1 VFKLKFFIKVKS
13 LKPILQ
19 YSDYADITLYTIESE
34 DWRIEEIHVSGSVL
48 DKMLVDAQNIITI
61 LDTRGL
67 LNDKLGLVEIETTG
81 LKVTRCDGRGVDAK
95 TLLYPIPKPVRRIV
109 FLKKKGELLEPV
121 HSVDLTGELWVYDSV
136 LNIKNSD
143 FDAILVE
150 TIDDKRV
157 VLKHEL
163 STSTLAV
170 KPGVKTKKKR
180 KRARRKKSK
189 VVKKKGRRRKKR

>member
-1 VFKLKFFIKVKS
+1 VRNLR
-13 LKPILQ
+13 PILQ
-19 YSDYADITLYTIESE
+19 HSDYADITLHTIESE
-34 DWRIEEIHVSGSVL
+34 DWRIEDIHVTENVL
-48 DKMLVDAQNIITI
+48 DKMLVDAQNIITT
-61 LDTRGL
+61 LEARGL
-67 LNDKLGLVEIETTG
+67 LDDKLGLVEIETTG

-109 FLKKKGELLEPV
+109 FLKKKNEHLEPV

-157 VLKHEL
+157 VLKDEL
-163 STSTLAV
+163 TSSIQTV
-170 KPGVKTKKKR
+170 KPIVKTKRR
-180 KRARRKKSK
+180 KGKTRRKKSK
-189 VVKKKGRRRKKR
+189 TRKKKGRKRGRKK

>member
-1 VFKLKFFIKVKS
+1 VSILKFFIKVRS

-34 DWRIEEIHVSGSVL
+34 DWRIEDIHVSGSVL
-48 DKMLVDAQNIITI
+48 DKMLVDAQNIMTT
-61 LDTRGL
+61 LQAGGL
-67 LNDKLGLVEIETTG
+67 LDDKLGLVEIETTG
-81 LKVTRCDGRGVDAK
+81 LKVTRCDGRSVDAK

-109 FLKKKGELLEPV
+109 FLRKKNDHLEPV
-121 HSVDLTGELWVYDSV
+121 HSVDLTGELWIYDSV

-157 VLKHEL
+157 ILKHEF
-163 STSTLAV
+163 STSIQTI
-170 KPGVKTKKKR
+170 KPIVKTKKRR

-189 VVKKKGRRRKKR
+189 VRKKSKKRRRKK